1 MLCREVD
8 MAITE
13 LAGAMPVDIMPGAS
27 DPASRSLPQQ
37 PLHHCLFPGAAGFQ
51 TLLRSVTPAGR
62 AFHILAL
69 ILRYSSCCYRDCRV
83 TNPHDFHLAGHH
95 FLGSSG
101 QNVDD
106 VYKYSNQEDRLGMME
121 AILEWGHLVPTAPDT
136 LSSYPF
142 AMDDPFL
149 LEEAPHVFF
158 AGNQPEFQTRM
169 VTGEC
174 RQTIVRINACFTSKQ
189 LGTCLHY

>member
-1 MLCREVD
+1 MLSREVD

-51 TLLRSVTPAGR
+51 TLLRSVTPAEGH
-62 AFHILAL
+62 AFDILAHILRDF
-69 ILRYSSCCYRDCRV
+69 IHCYRDCRV
-83 TNPHDFHLAGHH
+83 TNPHDFQLAGHH

-106 VYKYSNQEDRLGMME
+106 VYKYSCQEDRLAIME

-169 VTGEC
+169 VTGEQLC
-174 RQTIVRINACFTSKQ
+174 TIMHA
-189 LGTCLHY
+189 LP